1 MNHRIAAFTA
11 LYVFLGVTA
20 CRQPDAAPTAVPGQ
34 GPGGVTRIAPT
45 LMSPSPLT
53 RPSSTSMSTWQPL
66 RDGIEYVQRRERVA
80 ETDDWVTVVRVD
92 LTKAKLR
99 VYYAPDSPR
108 SVRSWY
114 DTINPDMV
122 INAGFFTEQNKAT
135 GIVISNGKRY
145 GQTYKGFGGMFS
157 LRDGKPQLQWL
168 AKMPYTQDDHVTQAI
183 QSFPML
189 VLNGTLVEGIPD
201 DGTRNRRS
209 FIAIDQNG
217 RLLLGTCQ
225 SPIWT
230 MGDLAHYLDKN
241 ALLNITSA
249 LNLDGGASSGIWMR
263 GVPDALL
270 MDSLDVVP
278 TVIAINGQ

>member
-1 MNHRIAAFTA
+1 MNQRNTVFVAIAI
-11 LYVFLGVTA
+11 VLGVTA
-20 CRQPDAAPTAVPGQ
+20 CHQPDIPITAVSPQ
-34 GPGGVTRIAPT
+34 ASAATTALAPTRIAPSPRPGPTST
-45 LMSPSPLT
+45 L
-53 RPSSTSMSTWQPL
+53 TWQPL
-66 RDGIEYVQRRERVA
+66 RAGIEYVQRREPVA
-80 ETDDWVTVVRVD
+80 GTDDWVTVVRVD
-92 LTKAKLR
+92 LTKVKLR
-99 VYYAPDSPR
+99 VYYAPENPR
-108 SVRSWY
+108 SVRGWFNA
-114 DTINPDMV
+114 INPDMV
-122 INAGFFTEQNKAT
+122 INAGFFTEENKAT
-135 GIVISNGKRY
+135 GIVIANGKRY

-168 AKMPYTQDDHVTQAI
+168 ARAPYAPDDHVTQAI

-189 VLNGTLVEGIPD
+189 ILNGTLVDGIPD

-225 SPIWT
+225 SPVWT

-241 ALLNITSA
+241 PLLNIASA

-263 GVPDALL
+263 DVPDVLL